1 MLIKGGRLA
10 NSIILYWQ
18 WLLAVRL
25 TFVARPSSTSGTCI
39 FLDTNQS
46 GLTMKLPATPMVGRG
61 SKPVKSGLY
70 ATLDEPPPPLQDD
83 TALANASPTSEA
95 SVVSRTWTRGPLS
108 DGEGQPQCKWLAGD
122 VGWCR
127 HGAFSAMEGGR
138 LIEGKQG
145 MPRVR

>member
-10 NSIILYWQ
+10 NSIILYWL

-70 ATLDEPPPPLQDD
+70 ATLDEPPPPYKTIQPWQMPAQLRKQASCHAPGPGGRFPTEKDS
-83 TALANASPTSEA
+83 LNASGLQ
-95 SVVSRTWTRGPLS
+95 VMW
-108 DGEGQPQCKWLAGD
+108 DGAVMGHFLRWKEDAL
-122 VGWCR
+122 
-127 HGAFSAMEGGR
+127 
-138 LIEGKQG
+138 
-145 MPRVR
+145 